1 MEWVELTLGRM
12 KLLKVNNRT
21 VPLFLNEKMDF
32 ESVTDIM
39 NECFSMMGDLRLTK
53 GFDRYDI
60 LLRFECE
67 RAYAFAEKGVI
78 FNDVQSNKNQEC
90 GNP

>member
-1 MEWVELTLGRM
+1 MEGERKHV
-12 KLLKVNNRT
+12 T
-21 VPLFLNEKMDF
+21 VLFTDISDFTSMSEKMDP
-32 ESVTDIM
+32 ETVMDII
-39 NECFSMMGDLRLTK
+39 NECFSMMGNLRLAK

-60 LLRFECE
+60 LLRFVCE